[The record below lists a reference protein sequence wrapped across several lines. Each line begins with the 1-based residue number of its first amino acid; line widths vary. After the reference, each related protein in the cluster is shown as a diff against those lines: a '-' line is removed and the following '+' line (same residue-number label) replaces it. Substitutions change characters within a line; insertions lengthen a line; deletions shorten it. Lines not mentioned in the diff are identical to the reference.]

1 MRRLSSQQI
10 MCLLLL
16 MLASL
21 SPAQQQAQPPR
32 QEAPPI
38 SVQNVKG
45 SIYQVKGGA
54 GANTG
59 FFVADKEVLVID
71 AKMSEES
78 ARQMINEIKTVTLYP
93 ITKLVLTHSDG
104 DHVNGL
110 AGFPQGIEIISHENT
125 RVHLSKAF
133 QTDQQRAYLPRTTF
147 SDKLSFYFGGGQKV
161 TRVDL
166 LYFGPAHTDGDAVV
180 FFPEDKVAFIGD
192 LLFLGRDPLIHRAK
206 NGTSFGLVK
215 VLSALMSID
224 AESFISGHNDPIT
237 KQEIRTMMQSIKE
250 KQARVQTMLKEGKS
264 LEQVKKA
271 FDIETPAG
279 GSRWPSLVEVIYLD
293 LTEKK

>member
-78 ARQMINEIKTVTLYP
+78 ARQMINEIKTVTLNP